1 MSDKLKQKLAM
12 LCRLL
17 GLCRPDWTH
26 RGKGHCKSIK
36 LF

>member
-17 GLCRPDWTH
+17 GL
-26 RGKGHCKSIK
+26 
-36 LF
+36 